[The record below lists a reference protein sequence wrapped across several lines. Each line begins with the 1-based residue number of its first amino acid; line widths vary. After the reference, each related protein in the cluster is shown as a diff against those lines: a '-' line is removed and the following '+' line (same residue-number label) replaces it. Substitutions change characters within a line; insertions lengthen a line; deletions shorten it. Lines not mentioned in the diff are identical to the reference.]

1 MLSVVFR
8 AAPQL
13 CRTRETTGPPP
24 TPEPGTKFA
33 REGGLSVPGEPCP
46 PPFPFPAVPLPMKT
60 SHLLTPALVALLAAT
75 VQGQNRALLM
85 PGDALPGAGN
95 ILAVGD
101 FVLNDQ
107 GSWAALVTTDMFG
120 PFQGVVVR
128 DGQPLVVPGG
138 AVTPVYTIESRFLG
152 IDDFGNV
159 GYYGVNPADSTD
171 WRMMWNQTTLLKR
184 GDLVDFVGDGTIL
197 PVGAV
202 RVAHLSEDNSGAA
215 YCVLSSD
222 PASGTLRR
230 ALVRVART
238 PLGQLDTRIVLAAGQ
253 TLPTGQT
260 VSIPLDSAIRFR
272 NQFGS
277 NSFGDLSFSADS
289 LGVFRYNLG
298 SGQLSTVLQ
307 HNAESPLVGKTWN
320 IALNNAVALSDL
332 GATYVPTRLD
342 ENGLPGLPVIA
353 RDQQLAVLA
362 SDTILGLQGT
372 PLGTISGAAAV
383 RVSDNNRILWQG
395 GYEDGAGV
403 FRRGL
408 FRDKQAVVLEGQ
420 TQVEGHTIDRL
431 SLSSAD
437 AHDFTAQAD
446 AIVFRG
452 RTVQGQTG
460 LFEVRPDPAVLT
472 IPGCFPKQSLLT
484 TQGSLKVGGLALA
497 RLQNSPGQPSFGL
510 LLISPLGSTACG
522 TVLPGVGEVL
532 VDTTPGLLTVLAP
545 TSSASNPQGD
555 AFFPLGVVPN
565 NYALQGLTFFAQ
577 GAWVNPAS
585 AFEPVRVS
593 NALRFSVGL

>member
-1 MLSVVFR
+1 
-8 AAPQL
+8 
-13 CRTRETTGPPP
+13 
-24 TPEPGTKFA
+24 
-33 REGGLSVPGEPCP
+33 
-46 PPFPFPAVPLPMKT
+46 MKT
-60 SHLLTPALVALLAAT
+60 SHLLTPFLVALLAAT

-101 FVLNDQ
+101 FALNAQ
-107 GSWAALVTTDMFG
+107 GSWAALVTTDLFG
-120 PFQGVVVR
+120 PFQGVLVR
-128 DGQPLVVPGG
+128 DGQPLVVPGPG
-138 AVTPVYTIESRFLG
+138 SVTPVYATESRFLG

-171 WRMMWNQTTLLKR
+171 WSLMWNQTTLLKR
-184 GDLVDFVGDGTIL
+184 GELIDFVGDGTIL

-253 TLPTGQT
+253 TLPTGQPAP
-260 VSIPLDSAIRFR
+260 VALDSAIRFR
-272 NQFGS
+272 NQLS
-277 NSFGDLSFSADS
+277 TNSFGDLSFSVLGS
-289 LGVFRYNLG
+289 GVFRYDRG

-307 HNAESPLVGKTWN
+307 DDAESPLVGKTWN
-320 IALNNAVALSDL
+320 ISLNNAVALSDS
-332 GATYVPTRLD
+332 GATYVLTRLD
-342 ENGLPGLPVIA
+342 EPGLGGLQVIA
-353 RDQQLAVLA
+353 RDQQLAVLVI
-362 SDTILGLQGT
+362 DPFLGLQGF
-372 PLGTISGAAAV
+372 PLTTISSSAAV
-383 RVSDNNRILWQG
+383 RVSANNRILWQG
-395 GYEDGAGV
+395 GYLDGAGV

-420 TQVEGHTIDRL
+420 TQVEGHTIDRV
-431 SLSSAD
+431 SLTSAD
-437 AHDFTAQAD
+437 THDFTAQAD
-446 AIVFRG
+446 AIVFRA

-460 LFEVRPDPAVLT
+460 LFEVRPDSAVLT

-484 TQGSLKVGGLALA
+484 LLGNLKVGGLALA
-497 RLQNSPGQPSFGL
+497 QLQNSPSQQASGL
-510 LLISPLGSTACG
+510 LFLSPLGSTACG

-532 VDTTPGLLTVLAP
+532 VDTTPGLLTVLG
-545 TSSASNPQGD
+545 TSSGASNPQGD
-555 AFFPLGVVPN
+555 AFFFLGLLPP
-565 NYALQGLTFFAQ
+565 NYAFQGLTFFAQ
-577 GAWVNPAS
+577 GAWVDPLS

-593 NALRFSVGL
+593 NALRISVGL